1 MSRTASALLAYIERR
16 PRMPVKV
23 TIPMDSRADGDAL
36 RRSMEDPTLRAVT
49 IVGGVLLTLPSV
61 AQRRAVIS
69 LVLSTICADP
79 EMPRRTPIDELPGMR
94 LGLAHGA
101 NSSGE

>member
-1 MSRTASALLAYIERR
+1 
-16 PRMPVKV
+16 MPVKV
-23 TIPMDSRADGDAL
+23 TIPMESRADGDAL

-49 IVGGVLLTLPSV
+49 IVGGVLLTLPTI

-69 LVLSTICADP
+69 LVLATVAAEP
-79 EMPRRTPIDELPGMR
+79 VAELPRRTPIEELPAMR